1 MTDSPYFYTYLYT
14 NVTLHPSQ
22 FDNDIYK
29 HLKNNLIRKIQGKC
43 YKQYG
48 HVTKIYK
55 IEELSGGNIVA
66 EDTSASALYKVKFSC
81 KICRPLK
88 KSNIICE
95 VIAINKSLIYLKNGP
110 INVFIFEGN
119 GNINLNNFIY
129 DERRNVLLANIGGG
143 KGIPVVAGTYI
154 KIQVISSKIINNSAK
169 ILVLGTLENI
179 ASKDEIDNSIESKEN
194 NDIES
199 VEFVEY
205 DDFVKDEED
214 NVVEEDNDTFDNN
227 EDTEEN

>member
-1 MTDSPYFYTYLYT
+1 MADSPYFYTYLYT

-55 IEELSGGNIVA
+55 IDELSGGNIIA

-88 KSNIICE
+88 KSIIVCE
-95 VIAINKSLIYLKNGP
+95 VIAINKSLIYLRNGP
-110 INVFIFEGN
+110 INVFIFEGS
-119 GNINLNNFIY
+119 GNVNLNNFIY

-154 KIQVISSKIINNSAK
+154 KIQVINSRIVNGSNK
-169 ILVLGTLENI
+169 ILVFGTLENI
-179 ASKDEIDNSIESKEN
+179 ASKEEINDSIESKEN
-194 NDIES
+194 ND
-199 VEFVEY
+199 VQFVEY
-205 DDFVKDEED
+205 DEFIKAEKEEEQEIVDEETETYD
-214 NVVEEDNDTFDNN
+214 NESDDTDK
-227 EDTEEN
+227 